1 MLIQQTCSVRD
12 RHLRQTDKNRSTKII
27 TNFNGT
33 EYQEVKS

>member
-1 MLIQQTCSVRD
+1 MLIQQSCNVRD
-12 RHLRQTDKNRSTKII
+12 QRLRQTDKNRSTKII